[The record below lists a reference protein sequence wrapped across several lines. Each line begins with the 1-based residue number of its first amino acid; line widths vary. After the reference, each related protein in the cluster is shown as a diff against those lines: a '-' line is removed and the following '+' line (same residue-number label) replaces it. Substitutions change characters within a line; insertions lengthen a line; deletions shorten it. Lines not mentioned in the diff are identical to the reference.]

1 MSVCPNRTSHNWC
14 CSPLADFLI
23 GHIFTA
29 ESRLWNDKENLHRVK
44 QNNFKLQS
52 SGKHIQKIAT
62 DMAHLIGKPIGTSC
76 CNIFYAFC
84 FLGPVSQKLQSTS
97 RNRQNNTYRGI
108 SYGICLGYVTLA
120 ETGAAGFS
128 KQPLS
133 ISWTHRLFSNIFF
146 RSRCPLFSLN
156 ETVSL
161 LRQNQNPLLQSIV

>member
-146 RSRCPLFSLN
+146 FVQDVHFSLLMKQFPCWGK
-156 ETVSL
+156 TKTLYCRV
-161 LRQNQNPLLQSIV
+161 